1 MCVCVVILKESEC
14 HHSIW
19 SPMDKAQPSPKSNR
33 DQLVKD
39 NLGEKGGGGGFG
51 GCRSSVAEHGFNLQR
66 HHLYFSPFYISKVFR
81 Q

>member
-19 SPMDKAQPSPKSNR
+19 SPMDKAQPCPKSNR

-39 NLGEKGGGGGFG
+39 NLGEKGGGGVW
-51 GCRSSVAEHGFNLQR
+51 RVS
-66 HHLYFSPFYISKVFR
+66 
-81 Q
+81 